1 MECVYVNTICVHP
14 YILYILSYMCTSV
27 SAPYCLQLIFTTLF
41 WSPCPLALRL
51 ASFFSTAWS
60 FPSCHC
66 SIHNSFNQSPAA
78 EHRGSFQPFVVTNNA
93 AMSNISLYFDLYAH
107 VIAFI
112 K

>member
-1 MECVYVNTICVHP
+1 MYISFCSLLFAVNIYNSVLEP
-14 YILYILSYMCTSV
+14 LSLSAEIGFIL
-27 SAPYCLQLIFTTLF
+27 FNG
-41 WSPCPLALRL
+41 
-51 ASFFSTAWS
+51 WS

-66 SIHNSFNQSPAA
+66 SIHNSFNQPPAA
-78 EHRGSFQPFVVTNNA
+78 ERRGSFQPFVVTNNA